1 MPSAVESEGEP
12 TGTPIDPQGE
22 SEEISMDSNPGLEE
36 FVRNV
41 DQHYRQLLR
50 NINLKREE
58 KFPSGLGSVRVDCRQ
73 RAAIYQ
79 WTQGVKPKTHWEV
92 NCMEQNAKAT
102 PRQRWIRRQLRIE
115 FHPSILSTPYPS

>member
-79 WTQGVKPKTHWEV
+79 WTQGVKPKTPWEV